1 MQGLILLALSQLV
14 PSLRPCDEAPCQQV
28 RKVHEIIFF
37 VGMYLVSVGT
47 GGHKPSL
54 ESFGA
59 DQFDE
64 GHAMERKQK
73 MSYFNWW
80 NCALCAGVL
89 LGVTVIAYIED
100 RVSWGVANI
109 VLMCVMGSA
118 LMILLAGRG
127 VYRYRVPQGSPLT
140 PMLQVAVA
148 AVAKRHLPQPSSA
161 TQLYEVTASAGNT
174 TKRLLHHTNKL
185 KYVSVAPRTNYI
197 CMDS

>member
-1 MQGLILLALSQLV
+1 MKHCCMQGLILLTLSQLV
-14 PSLRPCDEAPCQQV
+14 PSLRPCDETSCQQV

-37 VGMYLVSVGT
+37 VSMYLVSTGT

-64 GHAMERKQK
+64 DHQVERKQK

-89 LGVTVIAYIED
+89 FGATVLSYIQD
-100 RVSWGVANI
+100 RVSWGVADI

-118 LMILLAGRG
+118 LVVFLAGRR
-127 VYRYRVPQGSPLT
+127 VYRYRVPEGSPLT

-148 AVAKRHLPQPSSA
+148 ALAKRRLAHPSSTA
-161 TQLYEVTASAGNT
+161 ELYEVTPASAGAGNS
-174 TKRLLHHTNKL
+174 TKRLLLHTNKL
-185 KYVSVAPRTNYI
+185 KYVSPN
-197 CMDS
+197 